1 MSLKPDRNLSPSSP
15 SIGIY
20 TGSGAS
26 HSWLWFVEILDRTG
40 FYNVH
45 FVDERDILSK
55 ALDSVNVLL
64 MSGGDTFAIAEGLG
78 AEGSN
83 KLRSFI
89 EEGGLYIGSCAGAYL
104 PLRSSMNF
112 LNEFN
117 YINVKISNISRR
129 LSAPERSSFER
140 YACSSY
146 GCDFVFHVVREDVVL
161 EMVNGYQADGKKKM
175 IAPLYGGPSM
185 LPSED
190 IEPIAVYQGF
200 TKKTKFLV
208 EKELAEKTLIGKIA
222 VAKKSIGK
230 GHLYVFGPHFEHPH
244 YPSCNLFLTEIIRK
258 EENGRSLT
266 SQKDFPG
273 DSQKRIKGETSKE
286 LIKDLKRELS
296 NSRIMASGMD
306 DNFSTHWLIGNKY
319 YEPGKIS
326 VFINTVWKRLK
337 DLESMRDPEVDG
349 TRLLRC
355 VEVSKEITKGI
366 KTIRCKINEQGDAT
380 PLAADLFL
388 NLKAL
393 SSHFFELYFGVKR
406 DRSHYPWENQ

>member
-1 MSLKPDRNLSPSSP
+1 MSLKPNRDLSPSPP

-26 HSWLWFVEILDRTG
+26 HSWLWFVEILDRKG

-78 AEGSN
+78 GEGSN
-83 KLRSFI
+83 RLKSFI

-104 PLRSSMNF
+104 PLRSSMDF
-112 LNEFN
+112 LNKFN

-161 EMVNGYQADGKKKM
+161 EMVNGYRAGGEKKM
-175 IAPLYGGPSM
+175 VAPLYGGPSI

-190 IEPIAVYQGF
+190 IEPIAIYKGF
-200 TKKTKFLV
+200 TEKTKFLV
-208 EKELAEKTLIGKIA
+208 EKELAEKTLIGNVA
-222 VAKKSIGK
+222 VAKKAMGR
-230 GHLYVFGPHFEHPH
+230 GHLYIFGPHFEHPY
-244 YPSCNLFLTEIIRK
+244 YPSCNLFLMDIIF
-258 EENGRSLT
+258 EEQNRRPLT
-266 SQKDFPG
+266 AQDDFPA
-273 DSQKRIKGETSKE
+273 DSQERIKGKVVRE
-286 LIKDLKRELS
+286 LLRDLKRELS

-306 DNFSTHWLIGNKY
+306 DFSTHWLIGNKY
-319 YEPGKIS
+319 YEPEKIS
-326 VFINTVWKRLK
+326 VFINTVWKKLK
-337 DLESMRDPEVDG
+337 HLESMPGLEVG
-349 TRLLRC
+349 GASLLRC
-355 VEVSKEITKGI
+355 VEISKKITEDI
-366 KTIRCKINEQGDAT
+366 KTIRSEIIGRGDVT
-380 PLAADLFL
+380 PFAANLFL
-388 NLKAL
+388 NLKVL
-393 SSHFFELYFGVKR
+393 SSTFFELYFRVKR
-406 DRSHYPWENQ
+406 DRSQDHPRENQ

>member
-1 MSLKPDRNLSPSSP
+1 
-15 SIGIY
+15 
-20 TGSGAS
+20 
-26 HSWLWFVEILDRTG
+26 
-40 FYNVH
+40 
-45 FVDERDILSK
+45 
-55 ALDSVNVLL
+55 
-64 MSGGDTFAIAEGLG
+64 
-78 AEGSN
+78 
-83 KLRSFI
+83 
-89 EEGGLYIGSCAGAYL
+89 
-104 PLRSSMNF
+104 
-112 LNEFN
+112 
-117 YINVKISNISRR
+117 
-129 LSAPERSSFER
+129 
-140 YACSSY
+140 
-146 GCDFVFHVVREDVVL
+146 
-161 EMVNGYQADGKKKM
+161 
-175 IAPLYGGPSM
+175 
-185 LPSED
+185 
-190 IEPIAVYQGF
+190 
-200 TKKTKFLV
+200 
-208 EKELAEKTLIGKIA
+208 KELIKDLKRELSNSRIMASGMDDNFSTHWLIGNIA
-222 VAKKSIGK
+222 VAKKAMGK
-230 GHLYVFGPHFEHPH
+230 GHLYIFGPQFEHPH

-258 EENGRSLT
+258 EENRRSLT

-366 KTIRCKINEQGDAT
+366 KTIKSETSKQGDAT
-380 PLAADLFL
+380 PLAANLFL

-406 DRSHYPWENQ
+406 DRSHHPWENQ